1 VEGLRRAVGAPG
13 GEEAVAAA
21 RWDAGPDRWDA
32 GGGHA
37 ACRGWGAVSRQ
48 EVACVRLEDRC
59 SSPSSVACSSALH
72 NPPQAQG
79 P

>member
-1 VEGLRRAVGAPG
+1 MAGARG
-13 GEEAVAAA
+13 GEEALPAAHPIA
-21 RWDAGPDRWDA
+21 GPNRWDAGED
-32 GGGHA
+32 HA
-37 ACRGWGAVSRQ
+37 AYRGWGAVSHQ